1 MNVGATAPR
10 HAADMRLHPRIICSP
25 DHQTPRRSLSPRV
38 ILPHTQV
45 ELHLVAS
52 NPLTLVC
59 RYQHHR
65 PDACAARSACEAK
78 YTSLPTSLLALY
90 LPSRS
95 LCSLYPLRPSSF
107 KHYKHKS
114 QKHGH
119 RHQQR
124 PCLCAARHR
133 ARSTP
138 PVQWQCQSQQLVA
151 PRPCCLRLPQY
162 ASLLM
167 PNGHVYASS

>member
-1 MNVGATAPR
+1 MSVRQLPAMPLICDCTRESFVRPITKHPDGAF
-10 HAADMRLHPRIICSP
+10 LSESP
-25 DHQTPRRSLSPRV
+25 CGR
-38 ILPHTQV
+38 
-45 ELHLVAS
+45 VAS
-52 NPLTLVC
+52 NPLPLVC

-78 YTSLPTSLLALY
+78 YTSHPTSSLALV

-95 LCSLYPLRPSSF
+95 LCSLHSLHPSLL
-107 KHYKHKS
+107 KHYKHKGE
-114 QKHGH
+114 KHGH

-138 PVQWQCQSQQLVA
+138 PVQWQCQSQQLVP
-151 PRPCCLRLPQY
+151 PRSRCLRLPQY
-162 ASLLM
+162 ALLM
-167 PNGHVYASS
+167 IPNGNVYTLS